1 MTRTAPRL
9 ILALVVLLGL
19 PLAFADTPTKAK
31 EVVPAAAAKP
41 AKTDRLPLT
50 GTSTLAAIDKSGVLR
65 VGIAIN
71 APFVMHD
78 KDGQPIG
85 YSVDL
90 ARKFA
95 AAMGWKLQIVET
107 SWPNLITGL
116 RTNDYDVVISGLSVT
131 PQRARF
137 VQFTD
142 PIGEFDIDVV
152 VNRNKLKRGG
162 LADLRKLAHVKVG
175 ARKGELTV
183 DFARSA
189 LPDADI
195 VEVDDE
201 NAAITDLGSGKLDA
215 YVAEAPLPQVL
226 EKVHSDNMRALG
238 NEPIARTA
246 HAFALRPNDA
256 GLLRVLNAWITHER
270 TSGWLKS
277 RGDYWFSGTDWSP
290 EL

>member
-1 MTRTAPRL
+1 MTKTTFRL
-9 ILALVVLLGL
+9 ILALVALLGF
-19 PLAFADTPTKAK
+19 PPAFADTPAKAK
-31 EVVPAAAAKP
+31 DAVPAAMTNP
-41 AKTDRLPLT
+41 ARADRLPLT

-78 KDGQPIG
+78 KEGQPIG
-85 YSVDL
+85 YSIDL
-90 ARKFA
+90 ARRFA
-95 AAMGWKLQIVET
+95 AAMGWKLQVVET
-107 SWPNLITGL
+107 SWPNMMTGL

-142 PIGEFDIDVV
+142 PLGEFDIDAV
-152 VNRNKLKRGG
+152 VNRGKFKSGG
-162 LADLRKLAHVKVG
+162 LADLRKLAHAKVG

-189 LPDADI
+189 LPAADI

-201 NAAITDLGSGKLDA
+201 NAAIADLVSGKLDA
-215 YVAEAPLPQVL
+215 YIAEAPLQQVL
-226 EKVHSDNMRALG
+226 EKAHADKLSALG

-246 HAFALRPNDA
+246 HAFAVRLHDA
-256 GLLRVLNAWITHER
+256 GLLRVLNAWITYER

-277 RGDYWFSGTDWSP
+277 RGDYWFSGTDWAV

>member
-1 MTRTAPRL
+1 MTKITFRTT
-9 ILALVVLLGL
+9 LALLVLLVS
-19 PLAFADTPTKAK
+19 PFAFADAPAEAKKA
-31 EVVPAAAAKP
+31 VPAAT
-41 AKTDRLPLT
+41 AKTDRRPLI
-50 GTSTLAAIDKSGVLR
+50 GTSTLAAVERSGVLR

-85 YSVDL
+85 YSIDL

-95 AAMGWKLQIVET
+95 AAMDWKLQIVET

-142 PIGEFDIDVV
+142 PVGEFDVDVV
-152 VNRNKLKRGG
+152 VNRDKLKRGG
-162 LADLRKLAHVKVG
+162 LADLRKLAHAKIG

-201 NAAITDLGSGKLDA
+201 NAAIADLGSGKLDA

-226 EKVHSDNMRALG
+226 EKVHSDKLRALA

-246 HAFALRPNDA
+246 HAFAVRQNDA
-256 GLLRVLNAWITHER
+256 GMLRVLNAWIIYER

-277 RGDYWFSGTDWSP
+277 RNDYWFAGTAWSA

>member
-1 MTRTAPRL
+1 MTRTLSRL
-9 ILALVVLLGL
+9 TFALIALLGV
-19 PLAFADTPTKAK
+19 PFAVADTPAQTKDAAP
-31 EVVPAAAAKP
+31 VAAANP
-41 AKTDRLPLT
+41 AKAGRLPLT

-65 VGIAIN
+65 VGIATS

-78 KDGQPIG
+78 KEGQPIG
-85 YSVDL
+85 YSIDL
-90 ARKFA
+90 ARRLA

-107 SWPNLITGL
+107 SWPSLMTGL

-131 PQRARF
+131 PQRARY

-142 PIGEFDIDVV
+142 PIGEFDIDAV
-152 VNRNKLKRGG
+152 VNRSKFAKGG
-162 LADLRKLAHVKVG
+162 LADLRKLAHAKVG

-189 LPDADI
+189 LPDAEI

-201 NAAITDLGSGKLDA
+201 SAAIADLGSGKLDA

-226 EKVHSDNMRALG
+226 EKVHFDKVRALG
-238 NEPIARTA
+238 KDPLARTA
-246 HAFALRPNDA
+246 HAFALRPNDV
-256 GLLRVLNAWITHER
+256 GLLRVLNAWITYER

-277 RGDYWFSGTDWSP
+277 RGDYWFVGTDWAA